1 MAKNVSLPAFLNEI
15 DDICKRVSHKELVR
29 RVRNAAQNLPDDC
42 RDGFLLS
49 FRNQDPRFEPLRDE
63 KLSIEELFLNVRERI
78 VLIGEGKKQLD
89 SQYNPDWDD
98 WYNGD
103 HQFLFTDDDCI
114 TADIESALR
123 FIHLCIDREYYRE
136 GAEVSLLLSE
146 LRISVVGEYNDVDD
160 TIGLRDFLY
169 EIGIDEKYD
178 YMNEI
183 MYLLYMG
190 NSLPEKCNILYNA
203 INELDTYYSLSQLK
217 EYENNTLPDFEAFL
231 KSWIEFLINSDV
243 NSNNYDINRY
253 LFSAQSL
260 IEDIDFLISNAKK
273 HLRDRPEFMLHI
285 LEDHQNADPIKLLN
299 AGDYALKHFHAT
311 NQTSGFIR
319 SKIALATSQIASNG
333 KQTDRVHDC
342 WMESFRS
349 TPNVVNFLRLRFLLP
364 DYSKY
369 VDCINAIINEHPR
382 HDKVID
388 FFEGVFDILPDSLDS
403 NKFSLKKVSKLNK
416 ELIAL
421 YILLL
426 SKSDV
431 LSDEMFALVK
441 LFTESYEL
449 DLKELYVGSN
459 KPTQSVECV
468 PAFWELFKK
477 WRLDYIISDEIA
489 NNWLIAIDYWI
500 DNYVSSILKDLRR
513 KEYAF
518 CASFIAGYASI
529 MEVMRNSSK
538 QEIMIQYKKKY
549 SRYPAFHR
557 ELRAMGMRD
566 K

>member
-1 MAKNVSLPAFLNEI
+1 M
-15 DDICKRVSHKELVR
+15 SHKELVR
-29 RVRNAAQNLPDDC
+29 RVRNAAQNLPEDC

-49 FRNQDPRFEPLRDE
+49 FRNQDPRFEPLHDE
-63 KLSIEELFLNVRERI
+63 LLSIEELFFNVKERI

-169 EIGIDEKYD
+169 EIGIDEKFD

-190 NSLPEKCNILYNA
+190 NSSAERCKILYNA
-203 INELDTYYSLSQLK
+203 INKLDNYYSLSQLK

-231 KSWIEFLINSDV
+231 KSWIEFLL
-243 NSNNYDINRY
+243 NSNNFNDNRH
-253 LFSAQSL
+253 LFSAQSSVD
-260 IEDIDFLISNAKK
+260 DIDFLISNAKK
-273 HLRDRPEFMLHI
+273 HLLDRPEFMLHI
-285 LEDHQNADPIKLLN
+285 LEDHQNADPIKLLD
-299 AGDYALKHFHAT
+299 AGDYALKHFRAT
-311 NQTSGFIR
+311 NLTSEYIR
-319 SKIALATSQIASNG
+319 SKIALATSRIASNS

-342 WMESFRS
+342 WIESFRS
-349 TPNVVNFLRLRFLLP
+349 APDVINFLRLCFLLP

-369 VDCINAIINEHPR
+369 SDCVKAIINEHPR

-388 FFEGVFDILPDSLDS
+388 FFNGEFDIFPDGPYS
-403 NKFSLKKVSKLNK
+403 NRSNFKSVSKVKK
-416 ELIAL
+416 EIIAL

-426 SKSDV
+426 SKSAV

-441 LFTESYEL
+441 LFTESYKL
-449 DLKELYVGSN
+449 DPKELYVGSN
-459 KPTQSVECV
+459 EPTQSMECV

-477 WRLDYIISDEIA
+477 WKSNYIVSDGIA
-489 NNWLIAIDYWI
+489 DKWLIAIDYWI
-500 DNYVSSILKDLRR
+500 DNYVSSILKELRR
-513 KEYAF
+513 GEYAF
-518 CASFIAGYASI
+518 CASFIAGYACI
-529 MEVMRNSSK
+529 MEVMNNRSK